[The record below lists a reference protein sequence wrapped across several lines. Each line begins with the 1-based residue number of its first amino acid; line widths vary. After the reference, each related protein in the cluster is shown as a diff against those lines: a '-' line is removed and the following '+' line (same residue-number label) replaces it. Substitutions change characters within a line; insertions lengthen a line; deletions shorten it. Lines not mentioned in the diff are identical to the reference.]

1 MERHR
6 PVSFAKLVV
15 ICYGFFFSFFFFH
28 FFVDERYEPLSFTLH
43 ILSAWNPPWAVVISF
58 LWFPSTEEKKK
69 NAWIHLLAWA
79 SDEQNLQHYSPL
91 LGSLVLRNVCWTLG
105 TQIRSENL
113 YITEV
118 TFKGLSA
125 FQFGWGTCLY
135 GRPPSVDNVSWA
147 GGGDLLGFIFLF
159 FPLAQSLLCLCALWH
174 GFCNLFPVLLIK
186 KLRHRKVES
195 LVQVHTASRWWS
207 QAPGV
212 GTMSGCHWTSLQAAS
227 VETC

>member
-1 MERHR
+1 MKGMN
-6 PVSFAKLVV
+6 P
-15 ICYGFFFSFFFFH
+15 FH
-28 FFVDERYEPLSFTLH
+28 SPYIFWVPETLH
-43 ILSAWNPPWAVVISF
+43 G
-58 LWFPSTEEKKK
+58 LWWSPFCGSQAQRKKK
-69 NAWIHLLAWA
+69 NAWIPLLTWA

-91 LGSLVLRNVCWTLG
+91 LGSLVLRNVCCTLG

-113 YITEV
+113 CIKEV

-125 FQFGWGTCLY
+125 FQFGWGSCLY
-135 GRPPSVDNVSWA
+135 SRPPSVDNVSWA

-212 GTMSGCHWTSLQAAS
+212 GTMSGCHWTRLQAAS